1 MSSLFLVNIG
11 ASRGIH
17 AGTDHTILYVRDT
30 PITEVETTDTQVK
43 KALVA
48 FAIEKA
54 LLDMGE
60 PVLEKVTKTLKSD
73 YGCYIPDCYDHP
85 EYLKRILSD
94 LYGNAH
100 TAIIASIKESL
111 RDFSHQSPI
120 QRFVCAL
127 E

>member
-1 MSSLFLVNIG
+1 MDASSDIQ
-11 ASRGIH
+11 I
-17 AGTDHTILYVRDT
+17 
-30 PITEVETTDTQVK
+30 K

-60 PVLEKVTKTLKSD
+60 PVFQKVTSALKDD
-73 YGCYIPDCYDHP
+73 YNCYVPDCYEHP
-85 EYLKRILSD
+85 EYLKRILFD

-100 TAIIASIKESL
+100 DAIINSIKNSL
-111 RDFSHQSPI
+111 RDFSHKEPI
-120 QRFVCAL
+120 QKFVSAI

>member
-1 MSSLFLVNIG
+1 MD
-11 ASRGIH
+11 A
-17 AGTDHTILYVRDT
+17 
-30 PITEVETTDTQVK
+30 TDTQIR

-54 LLDMGE
+54 LLNMGE
-60 PVLEKVTKTLKSD
+60 PVFDKVAKALKDD
-73 YGCYIPDCYDHP
+73 YNCYIPDCYEHP

-100 TAIIASIKESL
+100 IAIIVSIKNSLHEFSQQES
-111 RDFSHQSPI
+111 I
-120 QRFVCAL
+120 NRFISVL

>member
-1 MSSLFLVNIG
+1 MDV
-11 ASRGIH
+11 
-17 AGTDHTILYVRDT
+17 V
-30 PITEVETTDTQVK
+30 DTQIK

-60 PVLEKVTKTLKSD
+60 PVFQKVVTTLKD
-73 YGCYIPDCYDHP
+73 VYNCYIPDCYDHP

-100 TAIIASIKESL
+100 IAIIDSIKSSL
-111 RDFSHQSPI
+111 QDFLHQDKI
-120 QRFVCAL
+120 QKFIAAL
-127 E
+127 Y

>member
-1 MSSLFLVNIG
+1 M
-11 ASRGIH
+11 
-17 AGTDHTILYVRDT
+17 D
-30 PITEVETTDTQVK
+30 TTDVQVK

-54 LLDMGE
+54 LLDMGG
-60 PVLEKVTKTLKSD
+60 PVFAKVTRTLKDD

-100 TAIIASIKESL
+100 AAIINSIKSSL
-111 RDFSHQSPI
+111 QDFTHQTPI
-120 QRFVCAL
+120 QKFVCAL

>member
-1 MSSLFLVNIG
+1 MT
-11 ASRGIH
+11 AGI
-17 AGTDHTILYVRDT
+17 AM
-30 PITEVETTDTQVK
+30 EATDTQIK

-54 LLDMGE
+54 LIDMGE
-60 PVLEKVTKTLKSD
+60 PIFEKVVKTLKDD
-73 YGCYIPDCYDHP
+73 YNCYVPDCYDHP

-100 TAIIASIKESL
+100 VTIIHSIKDSL
-111 RDFSHQSPI
+111 RDFSTQESI
-120 QRFVCAL
+120 NKFISVL

>member
-1 MSSLFLVNIG
+1 M
-11 ASRGIH
+11 
-17 AGTDHTILYVRDT
+17 
-30 PITEVETTDTQVK
+30 EVADTQIK

-54 LLDMGE
+54 LLDMGD
-60 PVLEKVTKTLKSD
+60 PVFHKVAKTLKDD
-73 YGCYIPDCYDHP
+73 YNSYIPDCYDHP

-100 TAIIASIKESL
+100 KAIINSIKNSL
-111 RDFSHQSPI
+111 HDFNHQEPI
-120 QRFVCAL
+120 RRFVSAI

>member
-1 MSSLFLVNIG
+1 MDI
-11 ASRGIH
+11 A
-17 AGTDHTILYVRDT
+17 
-30 PITEVETTDTQVK
+30 DTQIK

-60 PVLEKVTKTLKSD
+60 PIFQKVVKALKDD
-73 YGCYIPDCYDHP
+73 YDCYIPDCYEHP

-100 TAIIASIKESL
+100 TAIIDSIKSSL
-111 RDFSHQSPI
+111 EDFSHHDSI
-120 QRFVCAL
+120 QKFVAAL
-127 E
+127 D

>member
-1 MSSLFLVNIG
+1 MDV
-11 ASRGIH
+11 
-17 AGTDHTILYVRDT
+17 
-30 PITEVETTDTQVK
+30 TDTQIK

-60 PVLEKVTKTLKSD
+60 PVFQNVLKTLKDD
-73 YGCYIPDCYDHP
+73 YNCYIPDCYDHP

-100 TAIIASIKESL
+100 TAIIDSIKSSL
-111 RDFSHQSPI
+111 QDFSHQYQI
-120 QRFVCAL
+120 QKFIAAL
-127 E
+127 D

>member
-1 MSSLFLVNIG
+1 MDVVDIQ
-11 ASRGIH
+11 I
-17 AGTDHTILYVRDT
+17 
-30 PITEVETTDTQVK
+30 K

-54 LLDMGE
+54 LLEMGE
-60 PVLEKVTKTLKSD
+60 PVFQKVTKALRDD
-73 YGCYIPDCYDHP
+73 YNCYIPDCYEHP

-100 TAIIASIKESL
+100 TAIITSIRNSL
-111 RDFSHQSPI
+111 HDFSHQEPI
-120 QRFVCAL
+120 QKFVSAI

>member
-1 MSSLFLVNIG
+1 MDMADIQ
-11 ASRGIH
+11 I
-17 AGTDHTILYVRDT
+17 
-30 PITEVETTDTQVK
+30 K

-60 PVLEKVTKTLKSD
+60 PVFQKIAKTLKDD
-73 YGCYIPDCYDHP
+73 YNCYIPDCYDHP

-100 TAIIASIKESL
+100 TTILDSIKTSL
-111 RDFSHQSPI
+111 QEFSHQEQI
-120 QRFVCAL
+120 QKFVSAL

>member
-1 MSSLFLVNIG
+1 MTSSI
-11 ASRGIH
+11 AME
-17 AGTDHTILYVRDT
+17 A
-30 PITEVETTDTQVK
+30 TDTQIK

-54 LLDMGE
+54 LIDMGE
-60 PVLEKVTKTLKSD
+60 PIFEKVAKTLKDD
-73 YGCYIPDCYDHP
+73 YNCYVPDCYDHP

-100 TAIIASIKESL
+100 VTIINSIKDSL
-111 RDFSHQSPI
+111 REFSQQESI
-120 QRFVCAL
+120 NRFISVL

>member
-1 MSSLFLVNIG
+1 MDVADIQ
-11 ASRGIH
+11 I
-17 AGTDHTILYVRDT
+17 
-30 PITEVETTDTQVK
+30 K

-60 PVLEKVTKTLKSD
+60 PVFQKIAKTLKDD
-73 YGCYIPDCYDHP
+73 YNCYIPDCYDHP

-100 TAIIASIKESL
+100 TTIINSIKTSL
-111 RDFSHQSPI
+111 QEFSHQEQI
-120 QRFVCAL
+120 QKFVSAL